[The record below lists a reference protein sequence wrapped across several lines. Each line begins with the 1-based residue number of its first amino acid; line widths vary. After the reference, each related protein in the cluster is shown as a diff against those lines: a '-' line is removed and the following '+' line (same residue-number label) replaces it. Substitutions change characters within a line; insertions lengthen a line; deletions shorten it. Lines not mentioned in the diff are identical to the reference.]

1 MGPTLIRCSSLALL
15 ACLASPML
23 SRHPL
28 PHTTPSRA
36 QQTRRTMRLS
46 TLDGVFA
53 TQYVT
58 LTGGPLLVTF
68 LLALGAADFEVGLVA
83 ALPLLGQLLQPLG
96 AEAVRRRG
104 GWRKPVVVAGAVADA
119 LLWAVSAAAVVWL
132 DRPAALLVV
141 LGVLAVQQIPTSLV
155 GVGWTSWI
163 SDLIPQRLRGRYFGG
178 RNVACNGLA
187 AVTALA
193 AGHLIGQADNPV
205 PLYLMAIGIGVL
217 TRFVSIAF
225 LARQPEPRPAQP
237 AEGGFFA
244 QFAPPLRDPGFRRYI
259 AYAALFGF
267 AVQVA
272 APFFTVF
279 TIREAG
285 FGPGTAMLLT
295 AVSTGSNLLGQRV
308 WGPLAD
314 RYGERQVLRA
324 VGLAIT
330 LQPVWWLAAGPSAF
344 GLAVMIAASFS
355 GGFVWGGQAL
365 ATGNLMMR
373 LAPES
378 GKTSFFAVQA
388 ALVGVASALG
398 PLVGG
403 VLAEAVTAGAFG
415 SALPATLKVLFV
427 GSAALRFGGWLLLTR
442 VPEPSARPHLR
453 VAYIIRDT
461 ARTFN
466 PMQGFS
472 PLLHAFA
479 TASAGSKSLA
489 RRWRRLRRSRRASA
503 TH

>member
-1 MGPTLIRCSSLALL
+1 
-15 ACLASPML
+15 
-23 SRHPL
+23 
-28 PHTTPSRA
+28 
-36 QQTRRTMRLS
+36 MRLS

-68 LLALGAADFEVGLVA
+68 LLALGASDLEVGFVA
-83 ALPLLGQLLQPLG
+83 ALPLLGQLIQPLG

-104 GWRKPVVVAGAVADA
+104 GWRKPVVLAGATADV

-132 DRPAALLVV
+132 APRTALLVV
-141 LGVLAVQQIPTSLV
+141 LGVLALQQIPTAAVS
-155 GVGWTSWI
+155 VGWTSWI
-163 SDLIPQRLRGRYFGG
+163 SDLIPQRLRGRYFGA

-187 AVTALA
+187 ALTALA
-193 AGHLIGQADNPV
+193 AGHLIGRAADPL
-205 PLYLMAIGIGVL
+205 PLYLVAIGVGAAA
-217 TRFVSIAF
+217 RFVSIAF
-225 LARQPEPRPAQP
+225 LSRQPEPRPAQP
-237 AEGGFFA
+237 AAGGFFA
-244 QFAPPLRDPGFRRYI
+244 QFAPPLRDVGFRRYI
-259 AYAALFGF
+259 VYAALFGF

-272 APFFTVF
+272 SPFFTVF

-308 WGPLAD
+308 WGPLSD

-324 VGLAIT
+324 VGLVIT
-330 LQPVWWLAAGPSAF
+330 LQPLWWLMAGPSSF

-388 ALVGVASALG
+388 AVVGAAGALG

-403 VLAEAVTAGAFG
+403 VLAEAVAAGAFG
-415 SALPATLKVLFV
+415 AWLPSTLKVVFV
-427 GSAALRFGGWLLLTR
+427 ASAALRLGGWALLAR
-442 VPEPSARPHLR
+442 VPEPSARPRLR

-472 PLLHAFA
+472 PLFHAFA
-479 TASAGSKSLA
+479 TASAGPKSLT
-489 RRWRRLRRSRRASA
+489 RRWQRLRRHRRTGA
-503 TH
+503 TP